1 MNKIYLIYMPSPLH
15 GLIRVYGPGRK
26 PFRYYREDD
35 YVDAVQ
41 AAIDKR
47 GLDWTFIRDD
57 TESDTDKLKAQ
68 GATLLVCLPELR
80 LRFRR
85 GCFDKNQI
93 IYLST
98 MEYATNDVKPVMRKL
113 RELRDAGQFIR

>member
-1 MNKIYLIYMPSPLH
+1 MPSPLH

-26 PFRYYREDD
+26 RFRHYREDD

-47 GLDWTFIRDD
+47 GLDWVILRDD
-57 TESDTDKLKAQ
+57 TESDTDKLRAQ
-68 GATLLVCLPELR
+68 GAALLVCLPWLR

-85 GCFDKNQI
+85 GCFDKNQMI
-93 IYLST
+93 HLST
-98 MEYATNDVKPVMRKL
+98 MEYATNDVRPVMRKL
-113 RELRDAGQFIR
+113 RELKDAESS